1 VCSPTNAVLAQ
12 QRKKF
17 APIQQWRLK
26 VCAAGVFIN
35 VGSYVLSA
43 RQPLTAHSVHRVIP
57 KRIALNDNFG
67 LLSAS
72 AFVGETNGKDSEFSS
87 SFQF

>member
-1 VCSPTNAVLAQ
+1 MAQ
-12 QRKKF
+12 HRKKF

-35 VGSYVLSA
+35 VGNYVLCA
-43 RQPLTAHSVHRVIP
+43 RQSLTVHSVHQIIP

-72 AFVGETNGKDSEFSS
+72 GFVGETNG
-87 SFQF
+87 